1 MTEFSPAARAHV
13 DAFTRSWL
21 GLPAGSE
28 VPSMPET
35 LARRL
40 LRCEELERAERDRW
54 GNWEFGLAEAHAEGR
69 LWEPDVDRWLRDEGG
84 DEARWPEGRPFA
96 ICLSHDVDL
105 IAEDVTPKQMLRSM
119 RLSLLDTSAV
129 RYARPAV
136 RLARAVH
143 HGVAQAPAA
152 EALERC
158 VEIERG
164 QRRDRVVLLHHL
176 SRTSRPSLR
185 LHVRLRRPLPLRWK
199 RPSRSPTSCA
209 RSTAKASTSASTGAT
224 TPLSPMGSSQ
234 TRRRKLE
241 RATGLTVTST
251 RQHFLHWDVR
261 TTPRLQMEAGFS
273 ADSTLGFNRN
283 IGFRAG
289 TVPPVSLV
297 RRRRATRRSTWLSC
311 RCSCTTA
318 RCSGRTHS
326 SSGRKSRSRRSRDFI
341 DRIADVGGVATFV
354 FHPNNLA
361 RDDYLSL
368 FEATIS
374 HGIGRGAWFAS
385 VRDLDAWFRER
396 ER

>member
-1 MTEFSPAARAHV
+1 MTELSPAARAHV

-28 VPSMPET
+28 VPAMPEA

-40 LRCEELERAERDRW
+40 LRCEELERTERDQW
-54 GNWEFGLAEAHAEGR
+54 GNWEFGFAEAHAEGR
-69 LWEPDVDRWLRDEGG
+69 LWEPDVDRWLRDQGSE
-84 DEARWPEGRPFA
+84 EARWPDGRPFA

-105 IAEDVTPKQMLRSM
+105 MAEEVTPMQMLRSM

-129 RYARPAV
+129 RFARPAV

-143 HGVAQAPAA
+143 HGVAQCPTA

-158 VEIERG
+158 VEIERAHGVTASYFFTTYPGGAGHRYDCTYDFGDRCRFGGSTVSVADVMRTLDREGFDVGLHGSYNSALAVG
-164 QRRDRVVLLHHL
+164 QL
-176 SRTSRPSLR
+176 
-185 LHVRLRRPLPLRWK
+185 
-199 RPSRSPTSCA
+199 A
-209 RSTAKASTSASTGAT
+209 NE
-224 TPLSPMGSSQ
+224 
-234 TRRRKLE
+234 RRKLE

-261 TTPRLQMEAGFS
+261 TTPRLQADAGFS

-289 TVPPVSLV
+289 TSLPFRWFDAPSDAPLDLV
-297 RRRRATRRSTWLSC
+297 ELPMLVHDGALL
-311 RCSCTTA
+311 
-318 RCSGRTHS
+318 RTDALELGSHLAQQTV
-326 SSGRKSRSRRSRDFI
+326 RDFI

-374 HGIGRGAWFAS
+374 HGLGRGAWFAS

>member
-1 MTEFSPAARAHV
+1 MTEFPPAARAHV

-158 VEIERG
+158 VEIERANGVTASYFFTTYPGRAGHRYDCTYDFGDRCRFGGRTVSVADVMRTLDREGFDVGLHGSYNSALSDG
-164 QRRDRVVLLHHL
+164 QL
-176 SRTSRPSLR
+176 
-185 LHVRLRRPLPLRWK
+185 
-199 RPSRSPTSCA
+199 A
-209 RSTAKASTSASTGAT
+209 NE
-224 TPLSPMGSSQ
+224 
-234 TRRRKLE
+234 RRKLE

-289 TVPPVSLV
+289 TSLPFRWFDV
-297 RRRRATRRSTWLSC
+297 QGDAPLNLVELPMLVHDGALLRQDALELGPQIAQQTI
-311 RCSCTTA
+311 
-318 RCSGRTHS
+318 
-326 SSGRKSRSRRSRDFI
+326 RDFI

-385 VRDLDAWFRER
+385 VRDIDAWFRER